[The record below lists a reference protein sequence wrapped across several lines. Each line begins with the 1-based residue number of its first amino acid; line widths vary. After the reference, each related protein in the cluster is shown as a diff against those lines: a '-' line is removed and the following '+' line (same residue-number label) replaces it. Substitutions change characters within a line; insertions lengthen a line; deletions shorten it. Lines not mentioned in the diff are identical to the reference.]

1 MPRII
6 SPPLDQLSSLRTP
19 LTQGERKVLDFFLKH
34 LPEEWEIY
42 IQPHLNGLRP
52 DFVLLNP
59 KVGIAVYEIKDWDL
73 NAMPYRVQNSL
84 EGIPE
89 LWATSRTGVDF
100 KVADNP
106 IEKAI
111 HYKDSILNLYC
122 PRLAINALTDGKF
135 LSIVTA
141 GVILTKATTS
151 EIERLFSPFQQY
163 FKLLDAKEQY
173 YPIVGIDA
181 LKGGELNKVFPSSR
195 WRSSKFMNAQLAEDL
210 RHWLIEP
217 DSESTQRQPL
227 ELNKKQQDLVA
238 TRTATGYRRI
248 KGSAGSGKSLVL
260 AAKAALLS
268 TQKKDILVVT
278 FNITLWH
285 YLRDVAVRYQMPKKM
300 DSQYITWCHFHE
312 WCKGV
317 CLAAGFKKEYDALWG
332 DGKNIDEVLEVDLIN
347 LVNEAISQDQKKE
360 KEQRQIPT
368 YDAILVDEGQ
378 DFNLDWWNTLRKVR
392 RDKGEMLLVADETQD
407 LYQRAKDWTEESMAG
422 AGFVGPWTRLDIS
435 YRMPPTL
442 INYLEKYAK
451 QYLPNISINIPEAET
466 SELDIWPVQMRW
478 VQLTPNVQAVS
489 FCTDAVLSMPIWTQ
503 PETLAYSDITLLVQD
518 HKFGLQCVELLERS
532 NVKTAHVFGKDRIE
546 QRHRKL
552 GFFMGDARVKATTIH
567 SFKGWESRCMII
579 HISRANLPEDLA
591 TIYVALSRLKRH
603 TVGSYLAVICSA
615 PELEVFG
622 KTWQTFERL

>member
-19 LTQGERKVLDFFLKH
+19 LTKGERKVLDFFMKH

-59 KVGIAVYEIKDWDL
+59 QVGIAVYEIKDWDL

-84 EGIPE
+84 ENIPE

-106 IEKAI
+106 IEKVI
-111 HYKDSILNLYC
+111 DYKDSILNLYC
-122 PRLAINALTDGKF
+122 PRLAINASTDGKY
-135 LSIVTA
+135 LSVVTA
-141 GVILTKATTS
+141 GVILTKATTNQ
-151 EIERLFSPFQQY
+151 IERLFSPFQKH
-163 FKLLDAKEQY
+163 FKLLGAKEPY

-181 LKGGELNKVFPSSR
+181 LEGEELNRVFPSSQ
-195 WRSSKFMNAQLAEDL
+195 WRSSKFMNDQLAKDL

-217 DSESTQRQPL
+217 DSASTQRQPL
-227 ELNKKQQDLVA
+227 ELNKNQQELVA
-238 TRTATGYRRI
+238 KRTATGYRRI

-260 AAKAALLS
+260 AARAALLS
-268 TQKKDILVVT
+268 TEKKDILVVT

-285 YLRDVAVRYQMPKKM
+285 YLKDVAVRYQMPKKM
-300 DSQYITWCHFHE
+300 ESQYITWCHFHE
-312 WCKGV
+312 WCKRV
-317 CLAAGFKKEYDALWG
+317 CLAAGFKNEYDALWK
-332 DGKNIDEVLEVDLIN
+332 DEKNIDQVLEVDLIN
-347 LVNEAISQDQKKE
+347 LVNEAIAQDQKKE
-360 KEQRQIPT
+360 KDQRQIPT

-392 RDKGEMLLVADETQD
+392 RDGGEMLLVADETQD
-407 LYQRAKDWTEESMAG
+407 LYQRAKYWTEESMTG
-422 AGFVGPWTRLDIS
+422 AGFIGRWSSLDIS

-442 INYLEKYAK
+442 IKYLEQYAK
-451 QYLPNISINIPEAET
+451 QYLPNISINIPKAED
-466 SELDIWPVQMRW
+466 SELDLWPVQMRW
-478 VQLTPNVQAVS
+478 VQLNPDVQTAR
-489 FCTDAVLSMPIWTQ
+489 FCADAVLSMPIWTQ

-532 NVKTAHVFGKDRIE
+532 NVKTAHVFGSDHIE
-546 QRHRKL
+546 KRQRKL

-567 SFKGWESRCMII
+567 SFKGWESRCMVIN
-579 HISRANLPEDLA
+579 ISRANLPEDMA

-603 TVGSYLAVICSA
+603 TGGSYLTVICSA
-615 PELEVFG
+615 PELEAFG